1 MDVFALP
8 GEVRERSSVL
18 RRAGS
23 RVAFVPTMGALHAGH
38 GALFQVARQHADYVI
53 ASIFVN
59 PTQFGPTEDFDRYP
73 RQFKADS
80 EFCAAA
86 GVNVLFCP
94 RREDVY
100 APDHSVF
107 VVEGAL
113 TRGLCGPFRPGHFRG
128 VLTVVTQLLNIV
140 QPDVAVFGQKDAQQ
154 ARLIQRLVRDLHMH
168 TRILVASTWRDQDG
182 LALSSRNQYLSSDE
196 RRCALALSQ
205 ALRLGES
212 LYAEGLRDAA
222 QVCAR
227 MHAHCAAA
235 VAASMI
241 EYIEAVDYATL
252 RAVRQ
257 LSDGTLLALC
267 VRIGRTRLIDNVIL
281 GRDRVAQEFDLV

>member
-8 GEVRERSSVL
+8 SEVRERTSAL

-38 GALFQVARQHADYVI
+38 GSLFDVARRHADCVI

-59 PTQFGPTEDFDRYP
+59 PTQFGPAEDFDRYP
-73 RQFKADS
+73 RPFAADAA
-80 EFCAAA
+80 FCAAA
-86 GVNVLFCP
+86 GVDILFCP
-94 RREDVY
+94 RREDMY
-100 APDHSVF
+100 APEHSIL

-154 ARLIQRLVRDLHMH
+154 ARLIQTLVRDLHMH
-168 TRILVASTWRDQDG
+168 TRVLVAPTWRDPDG
-182 LALSSRNQYLSSDE
+182 LAMSSRNQYLSSDE
-196 RRCALALSQ
+196 RRHALALSQ
-205 ALRLGES
+205 ALQLGET
-212 LYAEGLRDAA
+212 LYAQGVRDAA

-227 MHAHCAAA
+227 MHAVCATAGAAA
-235 VAASMI
+235 VI
-241 EYIEAVDYATL
+241 EYVEAVDFATL
-252 RAVRQ
+252 RPVVE
-257 LSDGTLLALC
+257 LVDGTLLAVC
-267 VRIGRTRLIDNVIL
+267 VRIGRTRLIDNVVL
-281 GRDRVAQEFDLV
+281 GRARVAREYDLV